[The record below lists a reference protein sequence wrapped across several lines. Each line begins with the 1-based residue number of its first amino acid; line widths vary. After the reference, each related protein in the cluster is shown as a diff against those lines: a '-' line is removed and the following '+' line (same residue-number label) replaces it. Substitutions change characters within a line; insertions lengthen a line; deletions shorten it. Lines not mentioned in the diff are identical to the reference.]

1 MTQRLEPPFFSRA
14 LMVGAAGIAALSLS
28 ACASTSIDDAFPMAP
43 AAPTA
48 TAPVPMPAPATGTTA
63 AATTAVAPAAAAAPV
78 AAPVAAAGTETP
90 LAGGAKDTGT
100 YPNLNIPPQ
109 AANQQISDEEKTAEV
124 EALTAAQKDHAAK
137 AAKSDNG
144 AADAVRLRKLA
155 KTHAT
160 DALKAIEG
168 QK

>member
-48 TAPVPMPAPATGTTA
+48 TAPVPMPAPAT
-63 AATTAVAPAAAAAPV
+63 ATTAAAAAAPV

>member
-1 MTQRLEPPFFSRA
+1 M
-14 LMVGAAGIAALSLS
+14 
-28 ACASTSIDDAFPMAP
+28 
-43 AAPTA
+43 
-48 TAPVPMPAPATGTTA
+48 
-63 AATTAVAPAAAAAPV
+63 PV

-144 AADAVRLRKLA
+144 AAEAVRLRKLA

-160 DALKAIEG
+160 EALKAIEG